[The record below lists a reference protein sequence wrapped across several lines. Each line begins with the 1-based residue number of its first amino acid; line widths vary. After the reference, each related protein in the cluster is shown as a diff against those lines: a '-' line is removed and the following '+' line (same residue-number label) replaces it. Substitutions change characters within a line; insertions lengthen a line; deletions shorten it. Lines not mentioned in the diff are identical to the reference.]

1 MRVIGHAVGTKDR
14 PNTSEEFY
22 FWIPREE
29 ETLAVGSIVKALGD
43 SGPVYG
49 LVDEMISYTDTGD
62 FLYHQLSRGGRPDL
76 ATPSRE
82 QSVIVCRARILRQ
95 GTDRPLRSGVVTYPS
110 YRELHELLNQ
120 EGCEIPFGVFMNT
133 DGSVTPVRVDE
144 SYVLGPEGAHVN
156 ISGMSGLGTKTSTFL
171 FLLSSVFAHSRSKV
185 ACVMF
190 NIKSDDLLYI
200 DSPSECLT
208 EGDLRLY
215 SVCGIA
221 PEGFRARFFAPMTV
235 LSEARS
241 LRGDVETFRW
251 GYEEIKDY
259 IPHLL
264 KSGDQDQKEKL
275 DTAFYDLKKMASER
289 GLRSFS
295 DILEFM
301 RRELLL
307 DEKHPT
313 ELVRGSYKATWLKLY
328 NQLRGFESK
337 YGGLITGYEDEVL
350 ELPYASLRDR
360 EVWVID
366 LQQLDFYPRKLV
378 FEKVISEFEAR
389 LEDRSL
395 EVERI
400 ILFMDELNKYAPS
413 QHSPDVTSLKA
424 KLIDVSAR
432 GRSIGFSLFGAEQ
445 FKSKVEQNI
454 MGNVST
460 DIYGKT
466 KESELMEAVY
476 RKFSEEIKG
485 KMRRFGKDE
494 KLLDH
499 ELFEAPIFVKLPR
512 PPCILGSDMLRS
524 GSRLPSSRTP
534 RLSGGRAPSRRGLPQ
549 L

>member
-1 MRVIGHAVGTKDR
+1 MTVIGHAVGTRDK

-22 FWIPREE
+22 FWIPGEE
-29 ETLAVGSIVKALGD
+29 RTLSVGSIVKVLGD
-43 SGPVYG
+43 NGSVYG
-49 LVDEMISYTDTGD
+49 LVDEMMSYTETDD
-62 FLYHQLSRGGRPDL
+62 FLYHQLSRGCNPEQV
-76 ATPSRE
+76 TPSTE

-95 GTDRPLRSGVVTYPS
+95 ELDRPLRSGLVMYPTP
-110 YRELHELLNQ
+110 RELQDLLNQ

-144 SYVLGPEGAHVN
+144 TYLMGPEGAHVN

-171 FLLSSVFAHSRSKV
+171 FLLSSVFAHSQSRV
-185 ACVMF
+185 ACIMF
-190 NIKSDDLLYI
+190 NIKSDDLLYV
-200 DSPSECLT
+200 DSPSDCLS
-208 EGDLRLY
+208 EEDLELY
-215 SVCGIA
+215 SICGIE
-221 PEGFRARFFAPMTV
+221 PGGFRARFFAPMNI
-235 LSEARS
+235 LSEASS
-241 LRGDVETFRW
+241 LRCDVETFRW
-251 GYEEIKDY
+251 GYEEVKDY

-275 DTAFYDLKKMASER
+275 DTAFYDLKKMASEG

-295 DILEFM
+295 EILDFM
-301 RRELLL
+301 RRKLLL
-307 DEKHPT
+307 EDKHPT
-313 ELVRGSYKATWLKLY
+313 DLVRGSYKATWLKLY

-337 YGGLITGYEDEVL
+337 YGGLITGYEDEVV
-350 ELPYASLRDR
+350 ELPYTSLRDR

-389 LEDRSL
+389 LEERRLKVD
-395 EVERI
+395 RI

-413 QHSPDVTSLKA
+413 QHAPEVASLKA

-445 FKSKVEQNI
+445 FKSRVEQNI

-466 KESELMEAVY
+466 KESELLEGVY
-476 RKFSEEIKG
+476 RKFSDEIKG
-485 KMRRFGKDE
+485 RMRRFGRGE

-499 ELFEAPIFVKLPR
+499 ELFEAPIFVSLPR
-512 PPCILGSDMLRS
+512 PPCTLGSDMLRS
-524 GSRLPSSRTP
+524 GTLRPSMRTQQH
-534 RLSGGRAPSRRGLPQ
+534 SEGKAPSERGLPP